1 MREIIRKYHFFS
13 SSSFVTWDFFCGSD
27 CGRSKSMP
35 QFFFYYSIVW
45 SISHKTTGSINLR
58 VGLVLVFSLSFFFV
72 FFWLRFQ
79 VYFVEI
85 CFGKL
90 VTSLTWYVVLF
101 DIYVFFLTCPSW
113 YGLLYTVITKQTFL
127 LFHCW
132 LTDGRYLLSKISTS
146 VYYYHPI
153 WMPGE
158 AGSMI
163 ISCLTGGVLTSWSLH
178 KEHTETLHCIYVYIE
193 RDWTC
198 VLLTFWFM
206 ARFTWT
212 GAKYMYMSNLV
223 MDLYEFFVK
232 RMWFRGSVII
242 L

>member
-1 MREIIRKYHFFS
+1 MLREIFLWIGLWAFKIHASIFFLLLHCLINITQNDGFDQFTCWSCFGFFS
-13 SSSFVTWDFFCGSD
+13 L
-27 CGRSKSMP
+27 
-35 QFFFYYSIVW
+35 I
-45 SISHKTTGSINLR
+45 
-58 VGLVLVFSLSFFFV
+58 FFFV